1 MGAGDAKVLTLEW
14 SGDEIT
20 VVRSRCGPWEQE
32 LLALAGRDASP
43 PWSSSSRL
51 E

>member
-1 MGAGDAKVLTLEW
+1 MGAGDAKVLTLKW

-20 VVRSRCGPWEQE
+20 VVRSRRGPWEQE

-43 PWSSSSRL
+43 PWSPSSSL